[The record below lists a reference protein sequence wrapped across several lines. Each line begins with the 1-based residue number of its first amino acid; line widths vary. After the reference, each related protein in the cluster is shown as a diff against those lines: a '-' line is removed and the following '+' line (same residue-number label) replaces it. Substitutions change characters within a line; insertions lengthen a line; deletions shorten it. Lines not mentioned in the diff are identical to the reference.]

1 MTNHQHS
8 SNQPNPGLSFSHKV
22 WIVTGILT
30 LSVIVIFVLKA
41 AFSVLLM
48 ILAACLISVFFHGLG
63 DMIERFTKLS
73 HRISVLIGVLITIAF
88 LSGIFWFM
96 GSTIQTQIA
105 ELKSDFPQMIAKAKG
120 SLSQSTIG
128 NKILEDIS
136 GFDDN
141 KIMSTAK
148 GVFSTSFGVIGDLYI
163 ILFLGIFLTVD
174 PSIYKQGI
182 IKLTPVSAKED
193 ARVVMNRISQVLKG
207 WLKGMMLAMF
217 LISVLTVIALTI
229 FKIPLALTLALLAG
243 IMNFIPNF
251 GPLIA
256 MIPAVLIGFT
266 ISVNMAIIIAI
277 TYLAIQT
284 IESNVVTP
292 MIQKKM
298 INLPPA
304 LTILSQVLMGT
315 VSGFLGI
322 LLATPLLAI
331 IIVLVD
337 ELYVKKQR
345 VIQVSDVS
353 SNKGS

>member
-1 MTNHQHS
+1 MTNDQHPQPDTNS
-8 SNQPNPGLSFSHKV
+8 SLSFSHKV

-41 AFSVLLM
+41 AFNILLI
-48 ILAACLISVFFHGLG
+48 ILASCLIAVFFHGLG
-63 DMIERFTKLS
+63 DMIRRFTKMG
-73 HRISVLIGVLITIAF
+73 HRLAVFVGVLITIVF

-96 GSTIQTQIA
+96 GNTIQAQIA
-105 ELKSDFPQMIAKAKG
+105 ELNSDFPEMIDKAKA
-120 SLSQSTIG
+120 SLSNSTVG
-128 NKILEDIS
+128 SKILESIE
-136 GFDDN
+136 GFDE
-141 KIMSTAK
+141 KRIMSTAK
-148 GVFSTSFGVIGDLYI
+148 GVFNTSFGVIGDLYI
-163 ILFLGIFLTVD
+163 IIFLGIFFTVD
-174 PSIYKQGI
+174 PSVYKEGI
-182 IKLTPVSAKED
+182 IKLTPSAGKKD
-193 ARVVMNRISQVLKG
+193 ARIVMDRMGVVLKG
-207 WLKGMMLAMF
+207 WLKGMLLAMF
-217 LISVLTVIALTI
+217 LISILTVIALTI
-229 FKIPLALTLALLAG
+229 FKIPLALTLAILAG

-277 TYLAIQT
+277 TYLVIQT

-315 VSGFLGI
+315 MSGFLGI

-337 ELYVKKQR
+337 ELYVKKQ
-345 VIQVSDVS
+345 Q
-353 SNKGS
+353 